1 MKRPPS
7 SPRPSPPPS
16 TARREASVWLARLER
31 GLRADEGT
39 GLRQWMQS
47 RENRDAILETANL
60 WHGPEVYRLLLGL
73 TPPDLSKARREA
85 WRRTSRRTFTTLGI
99 ISSVVLSFTLMSG
112 QMPWQWLDEPGPNPR
127 AAPNEYFRTAVGQ
140 TRTVTLRD
148 GSRITLNTG
157 TRVEVTYLPERREV
171 FLAQG
176 EASFDVAPDTG
187 RPFYVFAARRQ
198 FEAIG
203 TKFNVRA
210 ISPENAELTVTEGEV
225 KVLDAPP
232 KIPTS
237 PARRRDAITYGE
249 ATVGVSETALVE
261 PGFQFITHIDRTE
274 VEQRLAW
281 QRGILVFEDRA
292 LEDVLS
298 EMERYT
304 HVRFVLRD
312 PALSTIRVT
321 GIVRIGDVGALRRT
335 LRKQFAIFSR
345 PDTRGRVVL
354 MPLPQVPS
362 REL

>member
-1 MKRPPS
+1 
-7 SPRPSPPPS
+7 
-16 TARREASVWLARLER
+16 
-31 GLRADEGT
+31 
-39 GLRQWMQS
+39 
-47 RENRDAILETANL
+47 
-60 WHGPEVYRLLLGL
+60 
-73 TPPDLSKARREA
+73 
-85 WRRTSRRTFTTLGI
+85 
-99 ISSVVLSFTLMSG
+99 VLSFTLMSG

-176 EASFDVAPDTG
+176 EASFDVAPDEA

-210 ISPENAELTVTEGEV
+210 VSPVNAELTVTEGEV
-225 KVLDAPP
+225 KVLHAPP
-232 KIPTS
+232 KIPEA
-237 PARRRDAITYGE
+237 PARRREPITYGE
-249 ATVGVSETALVE
+249 ATVRVSETATVE
-261 PGFQFITHIDRTE
+261 PGFQLVTHIDDHE

-281 QRGILVFEDRA
+281 QRGFLIFRNRA
-292 LEDVLS
+292 LEDVLA

-304 HVRFVLRD
+304 HIRFVIRD
-312 PALSTIRVT
+312 PALAA
-321 GIVRIGDVGALRRT
+321 VRISGTFRTGDVGGLRRALRRH
-335 LRKQFAIFSR
+335 FAIFSR

-354 MPLPQVPS
+354 MPLPPFPPRAS
-362 REL
+362 